1 MYINLRQENV
11 SARNAT
17 YLLPRTIIQVANAKR
32 EKE

>member
-1 MYINLRQENV
+1 MYINNSHENV
-11 SARNAT
+11 AAGNAT